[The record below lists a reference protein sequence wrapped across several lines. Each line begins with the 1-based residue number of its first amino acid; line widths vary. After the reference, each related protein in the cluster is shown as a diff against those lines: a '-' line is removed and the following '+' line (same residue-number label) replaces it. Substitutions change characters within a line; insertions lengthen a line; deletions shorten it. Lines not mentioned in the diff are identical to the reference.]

1 MAGISANFAAVM
13 LLLASETIS
22 SNRTLADV
30 VREMSFVLSF
40 FASAETLGKRMTG
53 TSRRLIVL
61 TELDINSATI
71 HILKAAKDR
80 APFAIIVAADRASLR
95 SSNQAEL
102 VDKLAS
108 FENIEWVGEAF
119 DFDQLSAAAR
129 RCRRRMLRV
138 SREEVE
144 SAIEN
149 KEFILR
155 YQPKVERNA
164 GTAWLT
170 REAEALVRWGHPEH
184 GMMGPLEFLPEVEA
198 FGLMGKLSE
207 YVVREVTQQLIAWRE
222 LGFPLN
228 CCINLASSQLGDLML
243 AAVYAKIAHDAG
255 IDCSCITF
263 EINEQDLADPD
274 APHVQMLKT
283 LREKGF
289 RVCLDDFRVT
299 SSSLDTFK
307 QLPFDE
313 IKIHT
318 SALRQAQD
326 DRASMTVLAAVT
338 GLAHNLG
345 ISVCAEGVE
354 DRETFEFLK
363 TIQCD
368 KMQGFLISEAVVPS
382 IIRRMYSAKDQAST
396 DEVA

>member
-1 MAGISANFAAVM
+1 M
-13 LLLASETIS
+13 LLIASETIR
-22 SNRTLADV
+22 SNRALTEV
-30 VREMSFVLSF
+30 VREMSFVLNF
-40 FASAETLGKRMTG
+40 FAGPGTLGELMTG
-53 TSRRLIVL
+53 TSRRLVVL
-61 TELDINSATI
+61 TESDICRETI

-80 APFAIIVAADRASLR
+80 VPFAIIVAANRASLR

-119 DFDQLSAAAR
+119 DFDLLSTSAR
-129 RCRRRMLRV
+129 HCRRRMLRV
-138 SREEVE
+138 SRQEVE

-149 KEFILR
+149 QEFILR

-164 GTAWLT
+164 GTEWLT
-170 REAEALVRWGHPEH
+170 REAEALVRWRHPEH
-184 GMMGPLEFLPEVEA
+184 GLMGPLEFLPEVEA

-207 YVVREVTQQLIAWRE
+207 YVLRKATQQLLAWRE
-222 LGFPLN
+222 RGFPLN

-243 AAVYAKIAHDAG
+243 AAIYAKITHDAG
-255 IDCSCITF
+255 IDCASITF

-283 LREKGF
+283 LRDKGF
-289 RVCLDDFRVT
+289 RICLDDFRVT

-318 SALRQAQD
+318 SALR
-326 DRASMTVLAAVT
+326 RARNDGVSMTILAAVT

-363 TIQCD
+363 TIKCD

-382 IIRRMYSAKDQAST
+382 IIRRMYSAKDQASAN
-396 DEVA
+396 EVA